1 MDVIKARAQIVWM
14 IYLMTDQIGLSVKDQ
29 LNDLNLRQL
38 LQKLI
43 HKVLFQ
49 IRMALKSTLGLP
61 LKLTVLQ

>member
-61 LKLTVLQ
+61 LKLTVSR